1 MSKTMLSFDRPRLE
15 RLKRAYNEALEAG
28 KDTFWF
34 DEREVLVTYA
44 KYLIEY
50 LETKV

>member
-1 MSKTMLSFDRPRLE
+1 MSRKMLSFDRPRLE
-15 RLKRAYNEALEAG
+15 RLKRAYQEALETG

-34 DEREVLVTYA
+34 DEREILVTYA

-50 LETKV
+50 LETSL